1 MTVSD
6 AIKAVKVMLGADVP
20 TEEIKLPAQKEEVAM
35 GEAELVDGTIVYSE
49 GDLAVGSTLYVK
61 TPEGEEDVLAPLGK
75 HETTSGLI
83 VSVGEG
89 GLIEAIDEVEAAPV
103 EAPVTTNTSATTQVA
118 VWTNTATVYD
128 VVKFVVKVKDTT
140 ATEIEALEETKVKEE
155 QKEDI
160 KEEEMEEHDLPKEE
174 EMNAENLLVAIAD
187 MIKGYMVEVSE
198 VKEELSQLTER
209 FNEVADMPATKP
221 VKKSFMQQASAANE
235 VANARMDYLTS
246 LRRKTLTK

>member
-20 TEEIKLPAQKEEVAM
+20 TEEIKLPTQKEEVAM
-35 GEAELVDGTIVYSE
+35 AEAELVDGTIVYSE
-49 GDLAVGSTLYVK
+49 GDLAAGAVLYVK
-61 TPEGEEDVLAPLGK
+61 TPEGEEDVLAPIGK
-75 HETTSGLI
+75 HETKGGLI

-103 EAPVTTNTSATTQVA
+103 EAQ
-118 VWTNTATVYD
+118 
-128 VVKFVVKVKDTT
+128 
-140 ATEIEALEETKVKEE
+140 
-155 QKEDI
+155 EDI

-174 EMNAENLLVAIAD
+174 EMNAEDLLAAIAD

-209 FNEVADMPATKP
+209 FNEVADLPATKP
-221 VKKSFMQQASAANE
+221 VKKSFMEEATAAKE
-235 VANARMDYLTS
+235 VANARLDRLTAM
-246 LRRKTLTK
+246 RRQTLTK

>member
-35 GEAELVDGTIVYSE
+35 AEAELVDGTIVYSE
-49 GDLAVGSTLYVK
+49 GELAAGAVLYVK
-61 TPEGEEDVLAPLGK
+61 TPEDEEDVLAPIGK

-89 GLIEAIDEVEAAPV
+89 GLIESIEEVEAAPV
-103 EAPVTTNTSATTQVA
+103 EAQ
-118 VWTNTATVYD
+118 
-128 VVKFVVKVKDTT
+128 
-140 ATEIEALEETKVKEE
+140 
-155 QKEDI
+155 EDI
-160 KEEEMEEHDLPKEE
+160 KEEEMEDAELPVEE
-174 EMNAENLLVAIAD
+174 EMNAEELLKAIAEL
-187 MIKGYMVEVSE
+187 IKGYMVEVSD

-209 FNEVADMPATKP
+209 FNAVADMPATKP
-221 VKKSFMQQASAANE
+221 VKKSFMEQASAAKE
-235 VANARMDYLTS
+235 VANARMDYLTA

>member
-103 EAPVTTNTSATTQVA
+103 EAQ
-118 VWTNTATVYD
+118 
-128 VVKFVVKVKDTT
+128 
-140 ATEIEALEETKVKEE
+140 
-155 QKEDI
+155 EDI

>member
-35 GEAELVDGTIVYSE
+35 AEAELVDGTIVYAE
-49 GDLAVGSTLYVK
+49 GDLAVGATLYVK
-61 TPEGEEDVLAPLGK
+61 TPEGEEDVLAPIGK

-89 GLIEAIDEVEAAPV
+89 GLIESIEEVEAAP
-103 EAPVTTNTSATTQVA
+103 
-118 VWTNTATVYD
+118 
-128 VVKFVVKVKDTT
+128 
-140 ATEIEALEETKVKEE
+140 IEA
-155 QKEDI
+155 QEDI
-160 KEEEMEEHDLPKEE
+160 KEEEMEDALPKEE
-174 EMNAENLLVAIAD
+174 EMNAENLLAAIAD

-209 FNEVADMPATKP
+209 FNAVADMPATKP
-221 VKKSFMQQASAANE
+221 VKKSFMEEATAAKE
-235 VANARMDYLTS
+235 VANARLDRLTAM
-246 LRRKTLTK
+246 RRQTLTK

>member
-1 MTVSD
+1 MTVSE

-20 TEEIKLPAQKEEVAM
+20 TEEIKLPTQKEEVAM
-35 GEAELVDGTIVYSE
+35 AEAELVDGTIVYSA
-49 GDLAVGSTLYVK
+49 GDLAVGATLYVK

-89 GLIEAIDEVEAAPV
+89 GLIEAIDEVEVAPV
-103 EAPVTTNTSATTQVA
+103 EAQ
-118 VWTNTATVYD
+118 
-128 VVKFVVKVKDTT
+128 
-140 ATEIEALEETKVKEE
+140 
-155 QKEDI
+155 EDI
-160 KEEEMEEHDLPKEE
+160 KEEEMEEADLPKEE

-209 FNEVADMPATKP
+209 FNEVADLPATKP
-221 VKKSFMQQASAANE
+221 VKKSFMEQASAAKE
-235 VANARMDYLTS
+235 VANARMDYITT
-246 LRRKTLTK
+246 LRRKALTK

>member
-1 MTVSD
+1 MTVSE

-20 TEEIKLPAQKEEVAM
+20 TQEIKLEDMPAQKEEEKVLLA
-35 GEAELVDGTIVYSE
+35 EAELVDGTIVYSE
-49 GDLAVGSTLYVK
+49 GDLAVGATLYVK

-75 HETTSGLI
+75 HETKDGLI

-89 GLIEAIDEVEAAPV
+89 GLIEAIEEVEAAPV
-103 EAPVTTNTSATTQVA
+103 EA
-118 VWTNTATVYD
+118 
-128 VVKFVVKVKDTT
+128 
-140 ATEIEALEETKVKEE
+140 EEE
-155 QKEDI
+155 I
-160 KEEEMEEHDLPKEE
+160 KEEEMEDAELPKEE
-174 EMNAENLLVAIAD
+174 EMNAENLLAAIAD

-221 VKKSFMQQASAANE
+221 VKKSFMEQASAAKE
-235 VANARMDYLTS
+235 VANARMDYLTA